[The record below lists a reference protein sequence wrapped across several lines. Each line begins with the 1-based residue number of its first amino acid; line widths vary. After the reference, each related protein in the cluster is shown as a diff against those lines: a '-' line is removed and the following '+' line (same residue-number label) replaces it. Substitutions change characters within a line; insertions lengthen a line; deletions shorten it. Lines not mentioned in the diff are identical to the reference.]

1 MVETDDDP
9 IASWQDRIG
18 SLRKRGRISA
28 AALSVAAE
36 KTELAQ
42 LWMVGSCGKTISD
55 RGGCTIGTSAGFLA
69 ISRAFLARSR
79 VRYSISL

>member
-9 IASWQDRIG
+9 VASWQDRIG

-42 LWMVGSCGKTISD
+42 LWMVGSC
-55 RGGCTIGTSAGFLA
+55 RGRLFPTVAAAL
-69 ISRAFLARSR
+69 LARAPGS
-79 VRYSISL
+79 